1 MNLYLFPEAACSLNG
16 YGVAVEA
23 AYKRFDIK
31 DEDEVV
37 WITTVP
43 RDKMRYLRDKDHIL
57 VKPRQLSVKSIV
69 NTLRQTNR
77 SEPWLS
83 DLSYLKGMSFENIYC
98 DETLFYPAIRKLF
111 PKQKLT
117 VRFHNS
123 FARIHDRLKLLQRN
137 VDLKYKIT
145 LHNMYRLERD
155 VMNDEN
161 VFKIFLSDEDR
172 YYYTSHYGK
181 LTDSSVF
188 GFHLDLDKAKANRIE
203 LALDNRIIW
212 YGGVESHKKSSIEWF
227 IRDVFPVIKKA
238 FPDLEFHLWGNN
250 TAQFDSPADN
260 IFGHGFFDGDNMP
273 SSSSL
278 YINPDIIGGG
288 VKIKLM
294 SMLEA
299 GVPVISSPFGF
310 EGYKQDIVDQE
321 YCIVQEERQWA
332 QFIIDYYRKHS
343 VITGKKN

>member
-23 AYKRFDIK
+23 AYKRLNIK
-31 DEDEVV
+31 EEDVVV

-43 RDKMRYLRDKDHIL
+43 RDRMRYLRDKDHIL
-57 VKPRQLSVKSIV
+57 LKPRQLSIKSVI

-83 DLSYLKGMSFENIYC
+83 DLSFLKGKSFENIYC

-123 FARIHDRLKLLQRN
+123 FARIHDRLKLLQRS
-137 VDLKYKIT
+137 VDLKYTIT
-145 LHNMYRLERD
+145 LRNMYRLERKIMRD
-155 VMNDEN
+155 DN

-172 YYYTSHYGK
+172 YYYTSHYGR
-181 LTDSSVF
+181 LTDSNVF
-188 GFHLDLDKAKANRIE
+188 SFDFDLEKAKINRIT
-203 LALDNRIIW
+203 LNLDNRIIW
-212 YGGVESHKKSSIEWF
+212 YGGVESHKKTSIDWF
-227 IRDVFPVIKKA
+227 IREVFPVVKDS
-238 FPDLEFHLWGNN
+238 FPNMEFHLWGNN
-250 TAQFDSPADN
+250 TLQFDNPDN
-260 IFGHGFFDGDNMP
+260 SIFGHGFFDGKDMP
-273 SSSSL
+273 SRSSL

-310 EGYKQDIVDQE
+310 EGYKHDIVDQE
-321 YCIVQEERQWA
+321 YCIIQEENQWSS
-332 QFIIDYYRKHS
+332 FIIEYYRKYS
-343 VITGKKN
+343 RQ